1 MPSIKQPRMIG
12 LYHRGFEHRRP
23 VRDFGVTTP
32 AVSARRTRLLV
43 GAALVATGLVTGS
56 GAAHAYPFG
65 RRLSLRGEGTV
76 AALVGSTAV
85 NDNYS
90 TGFLARAFIGLTL
103 VDPLTI
109 QVSALEGV
117 FPSRTLPTSLNT
129 NFMLGLRFEPR
140 TVRPEG
146 RMFLDFN
153 AGIATSGFNQR
164 FAFDFGFGW
173 EFRLSRFF
181 YLGPVVR
188 YSHIVQP
195 DDILGM
201 DPDDA
206 RYLSFGVSLFV
217 RPFPTPVLRRGRL
230 VVIGLGNEPDGDYDG
245 VPDSLDQCPQVVE
258 DHDGFEDED
267 GCPDLDDDND
277 GLPDSEDRCP
287 RAAETVN
294 GYEDEDGCPDE
305 LPGSRE
311 HIEWSGN
318 EIRLRQRV
326 YFAVGRWQVP
336 PLFAPVLTELG
347 DFLVAHPE
355 IRRLRVEGHSD
366 DRGTRRE
373 GFSLSLR
380 RAQSVATFLAE
391 RGVSAA
397 RLEPVGFGDT
407 APLARAHDEVTRAR
421 NRRIEF
427 IIAEGPLGRAPPLP
441 DGVWT
446 STTNAT
452 TLPPPE
458 QGLPTVTPPSEPARP

>member
-1 MPSIKQPRMIG
+1 
-12 LYHRGFEHRRP
+12 
-23 VRDFGVTTP
+23 
-32 AVSARRTRLLV
+32 VSV
-43 GAALVATGLVTGS
+43 ALCSEEAL
-56 GAAHAYPFG
+56 AYPFG
-65 RRLSLRGEGTV
+65 RRISLRGEGTV
-76 AALVGSTAV
+76 AMLVGSTAV
-85 NDNYS
+85 NDHYA
-90 TGFLARAFIGLTL
+90 TGVLARAFLGLTI
-103 VDPLTI
+103 VDPVSLQI
-109 QVSALEGV
+109 SALEGI

-129 NFMLGLRFEPR
+129 NFMLGVRFEPR

-146 RMFLDFN
+146 RMFVDFN
-153 AGIATSGFNQR
+153 AGLATSGFNQR

-173 EFRLSRFF
+173 EFQLTRYFF
-181 YLGPVVR
+181 MGPVVR

-195 DDILGM
+195 DDLVGM
-201 DPDDA
+201 DADDA
-206 RYLSFGVSLFV
+206 HYLSLGLSIFI
-217 RPFPTPVLRRGRL
+217 RPFPAPVTRRGRL

-245 VPDSLDQCPQVVE
+245 VPDSLDQCPLVVE

-277 GLPDSEDRCP
+277 NLPDSEDRCP
-287 RAAETVN
+287 RAPETVN
-294 GYEDEDGCPDE
+294 GYEEEDGCPDE

-311 HIEWSGN
+311 RIEWNGN

-336 PLFAPVLTELG
+336 PLFNPILTELG

-380 RAQSVATFLAE
+380 RAQSVVAFLVE
-391 RGVSAA
+391 RGVSTS

-407 APLARAHDEVTRAR
+407 APLDRAHDEVTRAR

-427 IIAEGPLGRAPPLP
+427 IIAEGPLGRAPALP

-446 STTNAT
+446 PANQVVVLPSPQP
-452 TLPPPE
+452 TLPPVS
-458 QGLPTVTPPSEPARP
+458 TPSEAPTP

>member
-1 MPSIKQPRMIG
+1 
-12 LYHRGFEHRRP
+12 
-23 VRDFGVTTP
+23 VGV
-32 AVSARRTRLLV
+32 
-43 GAALVATGLVTGS
+43 ALCSEEAL
-56 GAAHAYPFG
+56 AYPFE
-65 RRLSLRGEGTV
+65 RRISLRGEGSV
-76 AALVGSTAV
+76 AMLVGSTAV
-85 NDNYS
+85 NDHYA
-90 TGFLARAFIGLTL
+90 TGVLARAFLGLTI
-103 VDPLTI
+103 VDPVSLQI
-109 QVSALEGV
+109 SALEGI

-129 NFMLGLRFEPR
+129 NFMLGVRFEPR

-146 RMFLDFN
+146 RMFVDFN
-153 AGIATSGFNQR
+153 AGLATSGFNQR

-173 EFRLSRFF
+173 EFQLTRYFF
-181 YLGPVVR
+181 MGPVVR

-195 DDILGM
+195 DDLVGM
-201 DPDDA
+201 DADDA
-206 RYLSFGVSLFV
+206 HYLSLGLSIFI
-217 RPFPTPVLRRGRL
+217 RPFPAPVTRRGRL

-277 GLPDSEDRCP
+277 NLPDSEDRCP
-287 RAAETVN
+287 RAPETVN
-294 GYEDEDGCPDE
+294 GYEEEDGCPDE

-311 HIEWSGN
+311 RIEWNGN

-336 PLFAPVLTELG
+336 PLFNPILTELG

-380 RAQSVATFLAE
+380 RAQSVVAFLVE
-391 RGVSAA
+391 RGVSTS

-407 APLARAHDEVTRAR
+407 APLDRAHDEVTRAR

-427 IIAEGPLGRAPPLP
+427 IIAEGPLGRAPALP

-446 STTNAT
+446 PANQVVVLPSPQP
-452 TLPPPE
+452 TLPPVS
-458 QGLPTVTPPSEPARP
+458 TPSEAPTP

>member
-1 MPSIKQPRMIG
+1 MS
-12 LYHRGFEHRRP
+12 L
-23 VRDFGVTTP
+23 
-32 AVSARRTRLLV
+32 
-43 GAALVATGLVTGS
+43 ALCSEDAL
-56 GAAHAYPFG
+56 AYPFE
-65 RRLSLRGEGTV
+65 RRISLRGEGTV
-76 AALVGSTAV
+76 AMLVGSTAV
-85 NDNYS
+85 NDHYA
-90 TGFLARAFIGLTL
+90 TGVLARAFLGLTII
-103 VDPLTI
+103 DPVSLQI
-109 QVSALEGV
+109 SALEGI
-117 FPSRTLPTSLNT
+117 FPSRSLPTSLNT
-129 NFMLGLRFEPR
+129 NFMAGLRFEPR

-146 RMFLDFN
+146 RMFVDFN
-153 AGIATSGFNQR
+153 AGLATSGFNQR

-173 EFRLSRFF
+173 EFQLTRYF
-181 YLGPVVR
+181 YMGPVVR

-195 DDILGM
+195 DDLVGM
-201 DPDDA
+201 DADDA
-206 RYLSFGVSLFV
+206 HYLSLGLSIFI
-217 RPFPTPVLRRGRL
+217 RPFPTPVTRRGRL

-277 GLPDSEDRCP
+277 DLPDSEDRCP
-287 RAAETVN
+287 RAPETVN
-294 GYEDEDGCPDE
+294 GYEEEDGCPDA

-311 HIEWSGN
+311 RIEWNGN

-336 PLFAPVLTELG
+336 PLFNPILTELG

-380 RAQSVATFLAE
+380 RAQSVVAFLVE
-391 RGVSAA
+391 RGVSAG

-407 APLARAHDEVTRAR
+407 APLDRAHDEVTRAR

-427 IIAEGPLGRAPPLP
+427 IIAEGPLGRAPALP
-441 DGVWT
+441 EGVWT
-446 STTNAT
+446 PANQSVVLPSPQP
-452 TLPPPE
+452 TLPPVS
-458 QGLPTVTPPSEPARP
+458 TPSEAPTP

>member
-1 MPSIKQPRMIG
+1 MS
-12 LYHRGFEHRRP
+12 L
-23 VRDFGVTTP
+23 
-32 AVSARRTRLLV
+32 
-43 GAALVATGLVTGS
+43 ALCSEDAL
-56 GAAHAYPFG
+56 AYPFE
-65 RRLSLRGEGTV
+65 RRISLRGEGSV
-76 AALVGSTAV
+76 AMLVGSTAV
-85 NDNYS
+85 NDHYA
-90 TGFLARAFIGLTL
+90 TGVLARAFLGLTII
-103 VDPLTI
+103 DPVSLQI
-109 QVSALEGV
+109 SALEGI

-129 NFMLGLRFEPR
+129 NFMAGLRFEPR

-146 RMFLDFN
+146 RMFVDFN
-153 AGIATSGFNQR
+153 AGLATSGFNQR

-173 EFRLSRFF
+173 EFQLTRYF
-181 YLGPVVR
+181 YMGPVVR

-195 DDILGM
+195 DDLVGM
-201 DPDDA
+201 DADDA
-206 RYLSFGVSLFV
+206 HYLSLGLSIFI
-217 RPFPTPVLRRGRL
+217 RPFPTPVTRRGRL

-277 GLPDSEDRCP
+277 NLPDSEDRCP
-287 RAAETVN
+287 RAPETVN
-294 GYEDEDGCPDE
+294 GYEEEDGCPDA

-311 HIEWSGN
+311 RIEWNGN

-336 PLFAPVLTELG
+336 PLFNPILTELG

-380 RAQSVATFLAE
+380 RAQSVVAFLVE
-391 RGVSAA
+391 RGVSVG

-407 APLARAHDEVTRAR
+407 APLDRAHDEVTRAR

-427 IIAEGPLGRAPPLP
+427 IIAEGPLGRAPALP
-441 DGVWT
+441 EGVWT
-446 STTNAT
+446 PANQSVVLPSPQP
-452 TLPPPE
+452 TLPPVS
-458 QGLPTVTPPSEPARP
+458 TPSEAPTP

>member
-1 MPSIKQPRMIG
+1 M
-12 LYHRGFEHRRP
+12 
-23 VRDFGVTTP
+23 GV
-32 AVSARRTRLLV
+32 
-43 GAALVATGLVTGS
+43 ALCSEEAL
-56 GAAHAYPFG
+56 AYPFE
-65 RRLSLRGEGTV
+65 RRISLRGEGSV
-76 AALVGSTAV
+76 AMLVGSTAV
-85 NDNYS
+85 NDHYA
-90 TGFLARAFIGLTL
+90 TGVLARAFLGLTI
-103 VDPLTI
+103 VDPVSLQI
-109 QVSALEGV
+109 SALEGI

-129 NFMLGLRFEPR
+129 NFMLGVRFEPR

-146 RMFLDFN
+146 RMFVDFN
-153 AGIATSGFNQR
+153 AGLATSGFNQR

-173 EFRLSRFF
+173 EFQLTRYFF
-181 YLGPVVR
+181 MGPVVR

-195 DDILGM
+195 DDLVGM
-201 DPDDA
+201 DADDA
-206 RYLSFGVSLFV
+206 HYLSLGLSIFI
-217 RPFPTPVLRRGRL
+217 RPFPTPVTRRGRL

-245 VPDSLDQCPQVVE
+245 VPDSLDQCPLVVE

-277 GLPDSEDRCP
+277 NLPDSEDRCP
-287 RAAETVN
+287 RAPETVN
-294 GYEDEDGCPDE
+294 GYEEEDGCPDE

-311 HIEWSGN
+311 RIEWNGN

-336 PLFAPVLTELG
+336 PLFNPILTELG

-380 RAQSVATFLAE
+380 RAQSVVAFLVE
-391 RGVSAA
+391 RGVSTG

-407 APLARAHDEVTRAR
+407 APLDRAHDEVTRAR

-427 IIAEGPLGRAPPLP
+427 IIAEGPLGRAPALP
-441 DGVWT
+441 EGVWT
-446 STTNAT
+446 PANQIVVLPSPQP
-452 TLPPPE
+452 TLPPVS
-458 QGLPTVTPPSEPARP
+458 TPSEAPTP

>member
-1 MPSIKQPRMIG
+1 
-12 LYHRGFEHRRP
+12 
-23 VRDFGVTTP
+23 VGV
-32 AVSARRTRLLV
+32 
-43 GAALVATGLVTGS
+43 ALCSKEAL
-56 GAAHAYPFG
+56 AYPFG
-65 RRLSLRGEGTV
+65 RRISLRGEGTV
-76 AALVGSTAV
+76 AMLVGSTAV
-85 NDNYS
+85 NDHYA
-90 TGFLARAFIGLTL
+90 TGVLARAFLGLTI
-103 VDPLTI
+103 VDPVSL
-109 QVSALEGV
+109 QVSALEGI

-129 NFMLGLRFEPR
+129 NFMLGVRFEPR

-146 RMFLDFN
+146 RMFVDFN
-153 AGIATSGFNQR
+153 AGLATSGFNQR

-173 EFRLSRFF
+173 EFQLTRYFF
-181 YLGPVVR
+181 MGPVVR

-195 DDILGM
+195 DDLVGM
-201 DPDDA
+201 DADDA
-206 RYLSFGVSLFV
+206 HYLSLGLSIFI
-217 RPFPTPVLRRGRL
+217 RPFPAPVTRRGRL

-277 GLPDSEDRCP
+277 NLPDSEDRCP
-287 RAAETVN
+287 RAPETVN
-294 GYEDEDGCPDE
+294 GYEEEDGCPDE

-311 HIEWSGN
+311 RIEWNGN

-336 PLFAPVLTELG
+336 PLFNPILTELG

-380 RAQSVATFLAE
+380 RAQSVVAFLVE
-391 RGVSAA
+391 RGVSTS

-407 APLARAHDEVTRAR
+407 APLDRAHDEVTRAR

-427 IIAEGPLGRAPPLP
+427 IIAEGPLGRAPALP

-446 STTNAT
+446 PANQVVVLPSPQP
-452 TLPPPE
+452 TLPPVS
-458 QGLPTVTPPSEPARP
+458 TPSEAPTP

>member
-1 MPSIKQPRMIG
+1 MSI
-12 LYHRGFEHRRP
+12 
-23 VRDFGVTTP
+23 
-32 AVSARRTRLLV
+32 
-43 GAALVATGLVTGS
+43 ALFSEEAL
-56 GAAHAYPFG
+56 AYPFE
-65 RRLSLRGEGTV
+65 RRISLRGEGSV
-76 AALVGSTAV
+76 AMLVGSTAV
-85 NDNYS
+85 NNHYA
-90 TGFLARAFIGLTL
+90 TGVLARAFLGLTII
-103 VDPLTI
+103 DPVSLQI
-109 QVSALEGV
+109 SALEGI
-117 FPSRTLPTSLNT
+117 FPSRSLPTSLNT
-129 NFMLGLRFEPR
+129 NFMAGLRFEPR

-146 RMFLDFN
+146 RMFVDFN

-173 EFRLSRFF
+173 EFQLTRYF
-181 YLGPVVR
+181 YMGPVVR

-195 DDILGM
+195 DDLVGM
-201 DPDDA
+201 DADDA
-206 RYLSFGVSLFV
+206 HYLSLGLSIFI
-217 RPFPTPVLRRGRL
+217 RPFPTPVTRRGRL

-277 GLPDSEDRCP
+277 DLPDSEDRCP
-287 RAAETVN
+287 RAPETVN
-294 GYEDEDGCPDE
+294 GYEEEDGCPDA

-311 HIEWSGN
+311 RIEWNGN

-336 PLFAPVLTELG
+336 PLFNPILTELG

-380 RAQSVATFLAE
+380 RAQSVVAFLVE
-391 RGVSAA
+391 RGVSAG

-407 APLARAHDEVTRAR
+407 APLDRAHDEVTRAR

-427 IIAEGPLGRAPPLP
+427 IIAEGPLGRAPALP
-441 DGVWT
+441 EGVWT
-446 STTNAT
+446 PANQSVVLPSPQP
-452 TLPPPE
+452 TLPPVS
-458 QGLPTVTPPSEPARP
+458 TPSEAPTP

>member
-1 MPSIKQPRMIG
+1 MS
-12 LYHRGFEHRRP
+12 
-23 VRDFGVTTP
+23 V
-32 AVSARRTRLLV
+32 
-43 GAALVATGLVTGS
+43 ALCSEEAL
-56 GAAHAYPFG
+56 AYPFG
-65 RRLSLRGEGTV
+65 RRISLRGEGTV
-76 AALVGSTAV
+76 AMLVGSTAV
-85 NDNYS
+85 NDHYA
-90 TGFLARAFIGLTL
+90 TGVLARAFLGLTI
-103 VDPLTI
+103 VDPVSLQI
-109 QVSALEGV
+109 SALEGI

-129 NFMLGLRFEPR
+129 NFMLGVRFEPR

-146 RMFLDFN
+146 RMFVDFN
-153 AGIATSGFNQR
+153 AGLATSGFNQR

-173 EFRLSRFF
+173 EFQLTRYFF
-181 YLGPVVR
+181 MGPVVR

-195 DDILGM
+195 DDLVGM
-201 DPDDA
+201 DADDA
-206 RYLSFGVSLFV
+206 HYLSLGLSIFI
-217 RPFPTPVLRRGRL
+217 RPFPAPVTRRGRL

-245 VPDSLDQCPQVVE
+245 VPDSLDQCPLVVE

-277 GLPDSEDRCP
+277 NLPDSEDRCP
-287 RAAETVN
+287 RAPETVN
-294 GYEDEDGCPDE
+294 GYEEEDGCPDE

-311 HIEWSGN
+311 RIEWNGN

-336 PLFAPVLTELG
+336 PLFNPILTELG

-380 RAQSVATFLAE
+380 RAQSVVAFLVE
-391 RGVSAA
+391 RGVSTS

-407 APLARAHDEVTRAR
+407 APLDRAHDEVTRAR

-427 IIAEGPLGRAPPLP
+427 IIAEGPLGRAPALP

-446 STTNAT
+446 PANQVVVLPSPQP
-452 TLPPPE
+452 TLPPVS
-458 QGLPTVTPPSEPARP
+458 TPSEAPTP

>member
-1 MPSIKQPRMIG
+1 LCS
-12 LYHRGFEHRRP
+12 EE
-23 VRDFGVTTP
+23 
-32 AVSARRTRLLV
+32 
-43 GAALVATGLVTGS
+43 AL
-56 GAAHAYPFG
+56 AYPFG
-65 RRLSLRGEGTV
+65 RRISLRGEGTV
-76 AALVGSTAV
+76 AMLVGSTAV
-85 NDNYS
+85 NDHYA
-90 TGFLARAFIGLTL
+90 TGVLARAFLGLTI
-103 VDPLTI
+103 VDPVSLQI
-109 QVSALEGV
+109 SALEGI

-129 NFMLGLRFEPR
+129 NFMLGVRFEPR

-146 RMFLDFN
+146 RMFVDFN
-153 AGIATSGFNQR
+153 AGLATSGFNQR

-173 EFRLSRFF
+173 EFQLTRYFF
-181 YLGPVVR
+181 MGPVVR

-195 DDILGM
+195 DDLVGM
-201 DPDDA
+201 DADDA
-206 RYLSFGVSLFV
+206 HYLSLGLSIFI
-217 RPFPTPVLRRGRL
+217 RPFPAPVTRRGRL

-245 VPDSLDQCPQVVE
+245 VPDSLDQCPLVVE

-277 GLPDSEDRCP
+277 NLPDSEDRCP
-287 RAAETVN
+287 RAPETVN
-294 GYEDEDGCPDE
+294 GYEEEDGCPDE

-311 HIEWSGN
+311 RIEWNGN

-336 PLFAPVLTELG
+336 PLFNPILTELG

-380 RAQSVATFLAE
+380 RAQSVVAFLVE
-391 RGVSAA
+391 RGVSTS

-407 APLARAHDEVTRAR
+407 APLDRAHDEVTRAR

-427 IIAEGPLGRAPPLP
+427 IIAEGPLGRAPALP

-446 STTNAT
+446 PANQVVVLPSPQP
-452 TLPPPE
+452 TLPPVS
-458 QGLPTVTPPSEPARP
+458 TPSEAPTP

>member
-1 MPSIKQPRMIG
+1 
-12 LYHRGFEHRRP
+12 
-23 VRDFGVTTP
+23 VGV
-32 AVSARRTRLLV
+32 
-43 GAALVATGLVTGS
+43 ALCSEEAL
-56 GAAHAYPFG
+56 AYPFE
-65 RRLSLRGEGTV
+65 RRISLRGEGSV
-76 AALVGSTAV
+76 AMLVGSTAV
-85 NDNYS
+85 NDHYA
-90 TGFLARAFIGLTL
+90 TGVLARAFLGLTI
-103 VDPLTI
+103 VDPVSLQI
-109 QVSALEGV
+109 SALEGI

-129 NFMLGLRFEPR
+129 NFMLGVRFEPR

-146 RMFLDFN
+146 RMFVDFN
-153 AGIATSGFNQR
+153 AGLATSGFNQR

-173 EFRLSRFF
+173 EFQLTRYFF
-181 YLGPVVR
+181 MGPVVR

-195 DDILGM
+195 DDLVGM
-201 DPDDA
+201 DADDA
-206 RYLSFGVSLFV
+206 HYLSLGLSIFI
-217 RPFPTPVLRRGRL
+217 RPFPTPVTRRGRL

-245 VPDSLDQCPQVVE
+245 VPDSLDQCPLVVE

-277 GLPDSEDRCP
+277 NLPDSEDRCP
-287 RAAETVN
+287 RAPETVN
-294 GYEDEDGCPDE
+294 GYEEEDGCPDE

-311 HIEWSGN
+311 RIEWNGN

-336 PLFAPVLTELG
+336 PLFNPILTELG

-380 RAQSVATFLAE
+380 RAQSVVAFLVE
-391 RGVSAA
+391 RGVSTG

-407 APLARAHDEVTRAR
+407 APLDRAHDEVTRAR

-427 IIAEGPLGRAPPLP
+427 IIAEGPLGRAPALP
-441 DGVWT
+441 EGVWT
-446 STTNAT
+446 PANQIVVLPSPQP
-452 TLPPPE
+452 TLPPVS
-458 QGLPTVTPPSEPARP
+458 TPSEAPTP

>member
-1 MPSIKQPRMIG
+1 MS
-12 LYHRGFEHRRP
+12 
-23 VRDFGVTTP
+23 V
-32 AVSARRTRLLV
+32 
-43 GAALVATGLVTGS
+43 ALCSEEAL
-56 GAAHAYPFG
+56 AYPFE
-65 RRLSLRGEGTV
+65 RRISLRGEGTV
-76 AALVGSTAV
+76 AMLVGSTAV
-85 NDNYS
+85 NDHYA
-90 TGFLARAFIGLTL
+90 TGVLARAFLGLTII
-103 VDPLTI
+103 DPVSLQI
-109 QVSALEGV
+109 SALEGI

-129 NFMLGLRFEPR
+129 NFMAGLRFEPR

-146 RMFLDFN
+146 RMFVDFN

-173 EFRLSRFF
+173 EFQLTRYF
-181 YLGPVVR
+181 YMGPVVR

-195 DDILGM
+195 DDLVGM
-201 DPDDA
+201 DADDA
-206 RYLSFGVSLFV
+206 HYLSLGLSIFI
-217 RPFPTPVLRRGRL
+217 RPFPTPVTRRGRL

-277 GLPDSEDRCP
+277 DLPDSEDRCP
-287 RAAETVN
+287 RAPETVN
-294 GYEDEDGCPDE
+294 GYEEEDGCPDA

-311 HIEWSGN
+311 RIEWNGN

-336 PLFAPVLTELG
+336 PLFNPILTELG

-380 RAQSVATFLAE
+380 RAQSVVAFLVE
-391 RGVSAA
+391 RGVSAG

-407 APLARAHDEVTRAR
+407 APLDRAHDEVTRAR

-427 IIAEGPLGRAPPLP
+427 IIAEGPLGRAPALP
-441 DGVWT
+441 EGVWT
-446 STTNAT
+446 PANQSVVLPSPQP
-452 TLPPPE
+452 TLPPVS
-458 QGLPTVTPPSEPARP
+458 TPSEAPTP

>member
-1 MPSIKQPRMIG
+1 MVGIVARA
-12 LYHRGFEHRRP
+12 
-23 VRDFGVTTP
+23 TP
-32 AVSARRTRLLV
+32 AQ
-43 GAALVATGLVTGS
+43 
-56 GAAHAYPFG
+56 AYPFG

-76 AALVGSTAV
+76 AALVGSTA
-85 NDNYS
+85 NENYS
-90 TGFLARAFIGLTL
+90 TGFLARVFVGLTL
-103 VDPLTI
+103 IDPLSF
-109 QVSALEGV
+109 QVSALEGI

-129 NFMLGLRFEPR
+129 NFMAGLRFEPR

-146 RMFLDFN
+146 RMFVDFN
-153 AGIATSGFNQR
+153 AGLATSGFNQR
-164 FAFDFGFGW
+164 FAFDFGLGW
-173 EFRLSRFF
+173 EFQLSRYF
-181 YLGPVVR
+181 YLGPVIR

-195 DDILGM
+195 DDLPGM
-201 DPDDA
+201 DDGDA
-206 RYLSFGVSLFV
+206 HYLSFGVSLFV
-217 RPFPTPVLRRGRL
+217 RPFPTPAVRRGRL

-245 VPDSLDQCPQVVE
+245 VPDSLDQCPLVVE

-294 GYEDEDGCPDE
+294 GYEEEDGCPDE

-311 HIEWSGN
+311 RIEWDGN
-318 EIRLRQRV
+318 SIRLRQRV

-336 PLFAPVLTELG
+336 PLFNPILSELG

-355 IRRLRVEGHSD
+355 IRRLRVEGHAD

-380 RAQSVATFLAE
+380 RAQSVVAFLVE

-397 RLEPVGFGDT
+397 RLEPVGYGDT
-407 APLARAHDEVTRAR
+407 APLDRAHDEVTRAR

-427 IIAEGPLGRAPPLP
+427 IIAEGPLGRAPPPP

-446 STTNAT
+446 PATNAVVLPSPGP
-452 TLPPPE
+452 TLP
-458 QGLPTVTPPSEPARP
+458 VTPPPSEAPTP

>member
-1 MPSIKQPRMIG
+1 M
-12 LYHRGFEHRRP
+12 
-23 VRDFGVTTP
+23 
-32 AVSARRTRLLV
+32 AR
-43 GAALVATGLVTGS
+43 S
-56 GAAHAYPFG
+56 NDAHAYPFG

-76 AALVGSTAV
+76 AALVGSTA
-85 NDNYS
+85 NENYT
-90 TGFLARAFIGLTL
+90 TGFLARAFVGLTII
-103 VDPLTI
+103 DPLSL
-109 QVSALEGV
+109 QVSALEGI

-129 NFMLGLRFEPR
+129 NFMAGVRFEPR

-153 AGIATSGFNQR
+153 AGLATSGFNQR

-173 EFRLSRFF
+173 EFQLSRYF
-181 YLGPVVR
+181 YLGPVIR

-195 DDILGM
+195 DDLPGM
-201 DPDDA
+201 DDGDA
-206 RYLSFGVSLFV
+206 HYLSLGVSIFV
-217 RPFPTPVLRRGRL
+217 RPFPTPAVRRGRL

-245 VPDSLDQCPQVVE
+245 VPDSLDQCPLVVE

-294 GYEDEDGCPDE
+294 GYEEEDGCPDE

-311 HIEWSGN
+311 RIEWDGN
-318 EIRLRQRV
+318 SIRLRQRV

-336 PLFAPVLTELG
+336 PLFNPILTELG

-355 IRRLRVEGHSD
+355 IRRLRVEGHAD

-380 RAQSVATFLAE
+380 RAQSVVAFLVE

-407 APLARAHDEVTRAR
+407 APLDRAHDEVTRAR

-427 IIAEGPLGRAPPLP
+427 IIAEGPLGRAPALP

-446 STTNAT
+446 PATNAVVLPSPGP
-452 TLPPPE
+452 TLP
-458 QGLPTVTPPSEPARP
+458 VTPPPSEAPSP